1 SQGGRHGLG
10 HVVPFHLSNFAHHQ
24 ARHVQQGRGG
34 GVTGNGRGQRR
45 EKQGQQEQHANGQ
58 GGQTGTP
65 TGLHTR
71 GAFHVGGGA
80 AGAQHGTGHNGGTVS
95 QQGAAQTVGFAFC
108 NQAGTLGNPDHGAG
122 GIKHFNQ
129 HQHQNYVN
137 KAGVQGTHDVQLHEG
152 RHQRGGSGDHTTKF
166 AVIGQHGQ
174 NGHGQNTDQDRAAN
188 LQRIQGGNDKK
199 AQNCVQGRR
208 LGQITQTNL
217 GGRVGHHDARV
228 HQGDQTQEHADTG
241 GNRALQGF
249 RDAPNQPGPD
259 AGH

>member
-1 SQGGRHGLG
+1 LDHKQDGDNQRGQVDTAPAAGCQLQDDVADKAKGQAVGNRVGEGHGEGSQGSRYGLG

-24 ARHVQQGRGG
+24 ARHVQQGGGG

-45 EKQGQQEQHANGQ
+45 EKQGQQKQHANGQ

-95 QQGAAQTVGFAFC
+95 QQGAAQAVGFGFFD
-108 NQAGTLGNPDHGAG
+108 QAGTLGNPDDGAS

-129 HQHQNYVN
+129 HQHQNHVN

-166 AVIGQHGQ
+166 AVTGQHGQ
-174 NGHGQNTDQDRAAN
+174 NGHGQNTDQD
-188 LQRIQGGNDKK
+188 
-199 AQNCVQGRR
+199 
-208 LGQITQTNL
+208 
-217 GGRVGHHDARV
+217 
-228 HQGDQTQEHADTG
+228 
-241 GNRALQGF
+241 
-249 RDAPNQPGPD
+249 
-259 AGH
+259 